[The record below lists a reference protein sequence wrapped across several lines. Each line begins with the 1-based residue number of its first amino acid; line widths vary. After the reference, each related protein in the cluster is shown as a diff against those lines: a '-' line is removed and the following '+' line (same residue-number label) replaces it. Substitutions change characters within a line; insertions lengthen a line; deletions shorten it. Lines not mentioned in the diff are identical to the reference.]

1 MPVPYKRIPCQ
12 VYDHFEIAAM
22 RQKMVKIRYQDA
34 QGNEE
39 QIETTIV
46 TLKTKDKVEYAILK
60 SGIEI
65 RLDWILQLD
74 DWVIQDESNCY
85 L

>member
-1 MPVPYKRIPCQ
+1 MDTPYKRIPCQ

-22 RQKMVKIRYQDA
+22 RHSVVKIRYQD
-34 QGNEE
+34 E
-39 QIETTIV
+39 QRKEYALETIIS
-46 TLKTKDKVEYAILK
+46 TLKTKDEIEYAIFE
-60 SGIEI
+60 SGLEI

-74 DWVIQDESNCY
+74 DLVIQDAAGCY